1 MAKPNYEYVKR
12 QKEIAKKQKKEA
24 KRQMK
29 AEAKQLSA
37 QEAESPQSPE
47 DEKTVSW
54 FLLFY
59 TLYVQAKSAVVILA
73 SASSLVSIHLP
84 LSSLMKCME
93 MRRESDL
100 IFGRL
105 EHML

>member
-12 QKEIAKKQKKEA
+12 QREIAKKQKKEA

-37 QEAESPQSPE
+37 QEAESPQSLE

-54 FLLFY
+54 FFWFY

-73 SASSLVSIHLP
+73 P
-84 LSSLMKCME
+84 
-93 MRRESDL
+93 
-100 IFGRL
+100 
-105 EHML
+105 